1 MFVLTYLLDNTLENY
16 LAYTEDARQEAMNI
30 D

>member
-16 LAYTEDARQEAMNI
+16 LVYTEDARQEAINI